1 MSKHAP
7 APNKSPETLRAI
19 EALLL
24 WEGAASNERV
34 RELFQVHF
42 TTASRLLA
50 QYAAMN
56 PVGLSYSTLQR
67 RWISEASF
75 RALLTEGTLE
85 EYLAYTFTPASP
97 PVLARTHLNLGQ
109 IAPSTFA
116 LLHRACNEGLGISAL
131 HASMRHP
138 IPVEKVFYPHAMVEA
153 GRRWHVRAFV
163 SAAGAFQDLALTRLQ
178 EVRLLDCARP
188 PAAQAS
194 QDQAWTTQVD
204 LRLVP
209 HPDLSPAQKQVVR
222 AEYFQRAAA
231 RVHTVRAALVPYVLH
246 ELRAAT
252 DAARQRPPEFQ
263 LYVQPT
269 DELRPWLLPHE
280 PFHATDAPSPPA

>member
-1 MSKHAP
+1 MPKHP
-7 APNKSPETLRAI
+7 PTPHKSPETLRAI

-24 WEGAASNERV
+24 WEGAASNERM

-56 PVGLSYSTLQR
+56 PLGLSYSTAQR
-67 RWISEASF
+67 RWISEAPF
-75 RALLTEGTLE
+75 RPLLTEGTLE
-85 EYLAYTFTPASP
+85 EYLAYTFTPEAK
-97 PVLARTHLNLGQ
+97 PVVTRTHLDLGEV
-109 IAPSTFA
+109 APATFA
-116 LLHRACNEGLGISAL
+116 LLHRACSEALGIGAQ

-138 IPVEKVFYPHAMVEA
+138 APVEKIFYPHALVEA
-153 GRRWHVRAFV
+153 GRRWHVRAYIP
-163 SAAGAFQDLALTRLQ
+163 AASAFQDLALTRLQ
-178 EVRLLDCARP
+178 DVRLLDGSP
-188 PAAQAS
+188 PPVAEAT
-194 QDQAWTTQVD
+194 QDPAWNTWVD

-209 HPDLSPAQKQVVR
+209 HPALSPAQKQLVR

-231 RVHTVRAALVPYVLH
+231 RVQTVRAALAPYILH

-252 DAARQRPPEFQ
+252 DAAAQRPPEFQ

-269 DELRPWLLPHE
+269 DELIPWLLPQE
-280 PFHATDAPSPPA
+280 PVGVPR